1 MKGKRLSIL
10 VPERTHQQLTAIAK
24 KEGSSVS
31 ALVRGAIQQE
41 ISWRA
46 KKELEQAA
54 DQLAL
59 LYASDPELTAFTSL
73 DGEGPLEDLHG
84 MLSEG
89 SSLTEDLMSERSRDL
104 EKEEAIGKKGAAD
117 D

>member
-1 MKGKRLSIL
+1 MKGKRLSVLI
-10 VPERTHQQLTAIAK
+10 PERMHQQLTAIAE

-31 ALVRGAIQQE
+31 NLVRDAIQQE

-46 KKELEQAA
+46 KEELEQAA
-54 DQLAL
+54 DKLAL

-73 DGEGPLEDLHG
+73 DGEGPLENLHG
-84 MLSEG
+84 MLSGE
-89 SSLTEDLMSERSRDL
+89 SSLTGDLMSERSRDL